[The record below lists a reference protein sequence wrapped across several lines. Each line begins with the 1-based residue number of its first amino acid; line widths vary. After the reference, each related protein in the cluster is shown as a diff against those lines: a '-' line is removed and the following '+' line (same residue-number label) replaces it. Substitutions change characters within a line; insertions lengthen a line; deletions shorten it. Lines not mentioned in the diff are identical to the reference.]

1 MTEIP
6 TASAAQ
12 HRGRVGPPRI
22 PQEAELTNPFP
33 CTIHAH
39 RWPRVVTFRRLP
51 DNQIWRGIVLRH
63 TIIVEGMLAYRMQ
76 RAAAARTNAIGR
88 EIATLPQVASR
99 LAGGFVEIADAD
111 ILFPLIR
118 TALAESGFS
127 TLADVADLPGT
138 PRAVMATLR
147 RAWDADLDLD
157 ALADG
162 VGSVADL
169 ALIESRLREALP
181 PAWLLPRDLR
191 KQAIEKAG
199 RARHLLGDIVIE
211 GVVDVPPIWRP
222 LVLELKQHV
231 TVEWRTAGAIDRS
244 WFGEPVRRRELT
256 SPVVQ
261 RVESCADVRSEVVE
275 ALRWAR
281 EMLAA
286 GACSAADV
294 AIVAAST
301 AEYDEHML
309 VLGRESHLPL
319 HFGDGVP
326 ALSTRAGQCC
336 AALADILL
344 RGLSQNRVR
353 RLLNALPRRGP
364 LQLLPSDWSRS
375 LRQEAMLTDL
385 RQWQAAMLRSRE
397 HRADGDLA
405 ERVLFPVLTMLTD
418 GLKDAV
424 PLGEQL
430 LDKDALAI
438 WKDAHRSAPA
448 EALSMSLQQLCV
460 ADDTDPANSIAWCSA
475 DQLAASPRPV
485 VRMLGLSV
493 KSWPRASAD
502 DPLLPDH
509 VLSRRTLQPRST
521 TERDRMNF
529 AVIMDSAAHLAM
541 SRSRRTSR
549 GGLQAAS
556 PLWPKAQE
564 IELARV
570 RVPQHAYSEGDR
582 LLARPSDASETP
594 RVVRTRACW
603 TAWHRPEL
611 TPYDGLIAPGHP
623 ALGRSLDKTVTAAD
637 LRLLLRDPQAF
648 IWTRSLG
655 WRPKRFGHRLLAMDA
670 AAFGELVHELIA
682 TSVARLGAM
691 GGVQRTSTQERE
703 NVVQAV
709 SDMLAEDWPS
719 EWPVPPPSLWASTL
733 ALARRM
739 TLHAIQV
746 DEDLPT
752 SLDSFTEL
760 AFGSAN
766 GETAP
771 WAHNAEVVL
780 AGTSL
785 RLVGRIDRLDLARSG
800 SAARITDYKTG
811 RPPSDVH
818 AIVMDGGRELQRVLY
833 ATAMKQLIP
842 DVGRIVARLLYLGS
856 TADAHALQGDE
867 LDQAMADL
875 GRHASA
881 AIEELLKGRA
891 LPGPDAYDK
900 FSRYRLALPAD
911 LELYGLTKGKTLAEA
926 SASLEEGRQC
936 R

>member
-1 MTEIP
+1 M
-6 TASAAQ
+6 
-12 HRGRVGPPRI
+12 
-22 PQEAELTNPFP
+22 
-33 CTIHAH
+33 
-39 RWPRVVTFRRLP
+39 
-51 DNQIWRGIVLRH
+51 LRH
-63 TIIVEGMLAYRMQ
+63 TIVVDGLLAYRMQ
-76 RAAAARTNAIGR
+76 RAAAARSNALGR
-88 EIATLPQVASR
+88 EIATLPQVAGR
-99 LAGGFVEIADAD
+99 LAGGFIEMATSD

-118 TALAESGFS
+118 TALAKGGFAK
-127 TLADVADLPGT
+127 LANVADLPGT

-147 RAWDADLDLD
+147 KAWEADLDLGE
-157 ALADG
+157 AS
-162 VGSVADL
+162 GSSGNLADL
-169 ALIESRLREALP
+169 ALIEERLRDALP
-181 PAWLLPRDLR
+181 AAWLLPRDLR
-191 KQAIEKAG
+191 DRAIAQVD
-199 RARHLLGDIVIE
+199 RAPRLLGEIVLD

-222 LVLELKQHV
+222 LVLALTRHV
-231 TVEWRTAGAIDRS
+231 SVEWRTAGSVDRS
-244 WFGEPVRRRELT
+244 WFGPIALRELT
-256 SPVVQ
+256 APASQ
-261 RVESCADVRSEVVE
+261 RVESCADARSEVVE

-281 EMLAA
+281 EKLASGTCTA
-286 GACSAADV
+286 SEV

-309 VLGRESHLPL
+309 VLGRESRLPL

-326 ALSTRAGQCC
+326 ALATRAGQCC

-344 RGLSQNRVR
+344 RGLSQDRVR

-364 LQLLPSDWSRS
+364 LQLLPSDWSRG
-375 LRQEAMLTDL
+375 LRQEAMLTNTH
-385 RQWQAAMLRSRE
+385 QWQAVMLRGRE

-405 ERVLFPVLTMLTD
+405 ERVLLPVLAMLTD

-424 PLGEQL
+424 SLGEL
-430 LDKDALAI
+430 LLEKDALAI
-438 WKDAHRSAPA
+438 WRDALRSAPA
-448 EALSMSLQQLCV
+448 EALSMSLQQLRV
-460 ADDTDPANSIAWCSA
+460 GDDTDPANSIAWCSA

-529 AVIMDSAAHLAM
+529 AVIAGHATHLAM

-556 PLWPKAQE
+556 PLWPRAHE
-564 IELARV
+564 IELARI
-570 RVPQHAYSEGDR
+570 RVPHHAYSEGDR
-582 LLARPSDASETP
+582 LLARPSDAGEMT
-594 RVVRTRACW
+594 RVARTRACW
-603 TAWHRPEL
+603 AAWHRPEL
-611 TPYDGLIAPGHP
+611 TPHDGLIAPGHP
-623 ALGRSLDKTVTAAD
+623 ALAQSLDHTVTAGD

-648 IWTRSLG
+648 VWRRSLG
-655 WRPKRFGHRLLAMDA
+655 WRPKRFGHRLLAIDA
-670 AAFGELVHELIA
+670 AAFGELVHEMIA
-682 TSVARLGAM
+682 RSVERLDAM

-703 NVVQAV
+703 NVVDSV
-709 SDMLAEDWPS
+709 SDALAEDWPS
-719 EWPVPPPSLWASTL
+719 LRPTPPPSLWASTL

-746 DEDLPT
+746 DEELPT

-766 GETAP
+766 GETIAP
-771 WAHNAEVVL
+771 WADNTEVVL

-785 RLVGRIDRLDLARSG
+785 RLVGRIDRLDLAKSG

-833 ATAMKQLIP
+833 ATAVKQLVP

-856 TADAHALQGDE
+856 TVDSHSRQGDE

-911 LELYGLTKGKTLAEA
+911 LELYGLIKGRALAEA

>member
-1 MTEIP
+1 M
-6 TASAAQ
+6 
-12 HRGRVGPPRI
+12 H
-22 PQEAELTNPFP
+22 
-33 CTIHAH
+33 
-39 RWPRVVTFRRLP
+39 
-51 DNQIWRGIVLRH
+51 RH
-63 TIIVEGMLAYRMQ
+63 TIIVDGMLAYRMQ

-88 EIATLPQVASR
+88 EIATWPQIASR
-99 LAGGFVEIADAD
+99 LVGGFVEVANAD

-118 TALAESGFS
+118 TALAEGGFA
-127 TLADVADLPGT
+127 TLAGVADLPGT
-138 PRAVMATLR
+138 PRAVMSTLR
-147 RAWDADLDLD
+147 KAWDADLDLD
-157 ALADG
+157 ELSDG
-162 VGSVADL
+162 AGSVADL

-181 PAWLLPRDLR
+181 SAWLLPRDLR
-191 KQAIEKAG
+191 DQAIEKAG
-199 RARHLLGDIVIE
+199 RGGRLLGEIVIE
-211 GVVDVPPIWRP
+211 GVVDVSPLWRP
-222 LVLELKQHV
+222 LVGELKRHV
-231 TVEWRTAGAIDRS
+231 AVEWRTAGDVDRS
-244 WFGEPVRRRELT
+244 WFGEPVRTRDFAT
-256 SPVVQ
+256 SGVQ

-281 EMLAA
+281 ETLAS
-286 GACSAADV
+286 GMHSASDV
-294 AIVAAST
+294 AIVAAAT
-301 AEYDEHML
+301 ADYDEHML
-309 VLGRESHLPL
+309 VLGRESQLPL

-326 ALSTRAGQCC
+326 AMSTRAGQCC

-344 RGLSQNRVR
+344 RGLSQDRVR

-364 LQLLPSDWSRS
+364 LQLLPSDWSRG

-385 RQWQAAMLRSRE
+385 PQWRAAMMRGRE
-397 HRADGDLA
+397 HRTDGDLS
-405 ERVLFPVLTMLTD
+405 ERVLLPVLTTLND

-424 PLGEQL
+424 SLGDLL
-430 LDKDALAI
+430 LDEDALAI
-438 WKDAHRSAPA
+438 WREALRSAPA
-448 EALSMSLQQLCV
+448 EALSMSLQQLRV
-460 ADDTDPANSIAWCSA
+460 GDDTDPANSIAWCSA

-509 VLSRRTLQPRST
+509 VLPRRTLQPRST
-521 TERDRMNF
+521 TERDRTSF
-529 AVIMDSAAHLAM
+529 AVIAGHATHLAM
-541 SRSRRTSR
+541 SRSRRSWR

-564 IELARV
+564 IELARI
-570 RVPQHAYSEGDR
+570 RVPRHAYSEGDR
-582 LLARPSDASETP
+582 LLARPSDAIDMP
-594 RVVRTRACW
+594 RVARTRACW

-623 ALGRSLDKTVTAAD
+623 ALGRSLDKTMTAGD

-648 IWTRSLG
+648 VWTRILG
-655 WRPKRFGHRLLAMDA
+655 WRPKRFGHRLLAIDA
-670 AAFGELVHELIA
+670 AAFGELVHEMIA
-682 TSVARLGAM
+682 KSVHYLDAM
-691 GGVQRTSTQERE
+691 GGVQRTSTEERE
-703 NVVQAV
+703 KVVHSV
-709 SDMLAEDWPS
+709 SDALAEDWPS
-719 EWPVPPPSLWASTL
+719 QRPVPPQSLWASTL

-752 SLDSFTEL
+752 SLISFTEL
-760 AFGSAN
+760 AFGSAD
-766 GETAP
+766 GGAASP
-771 WAHNAEVVL
+771 WADNTEVVL
-780 AGTSL
+780 AGPSL
-785 RLVGRIDRLDLARSG
+785 RLVGRIDRLDLAKSG
-800 SAARITDYKTG
+800 SVARITDYKTG

-833 ATAMKQLIP
+833 ATAVQQLVP

-856 TADAHALQGDE
+856 AIDAHALQGDE

-891 LPGPDAYDK
+891 LPGPDAHDK

-911 LELYGLTKGKTLAEA
+911 LELYGLTKGRSLAEA
-926 SASLEEGRQC
+926 NAPLEEGRQC